1 MHKKVLIVEPLDGI
15 RNATETLLRQ
25 NGYEVISLADP
36 EKGLE
41 VVGFTRPN
49 LLIVASDLVCQN
61 GRRFY
66 ERIKDDANLASIP
79 MLLMVDQNESG
90 LPFPDEVLVAKPV
103 DPREFMEKV
112 AVFSGQLAM
121 KQAPA
126 ATSANPLGKGGL
138 DDEFLDA
145 ALGLDQL
152 EVVES
157 EVLDKTV
164 HTKRSATAST
174 SEKLVGLN
182 HDASR
187 GGDVTDTGRVE
198 SLIIQEDTT
207 DIVHNKSAPK
217 SAPALSASGK
227 IDILA
232 DQYGISDPQE
242 MDAAAPDRAHD
253 YDWFISEMQADTQS
267 PEKGKQALPPQ
278 AGSSDSSE
286 LSFTDPSAMVDPVP
300 PPQQSAAA
308 QPSKA
313 GVSGA
318 GVEKFIDEFKKEIE
332 KLDVDQPESVVIKD
346 ESSGDSPAAPQR
358 ASWED
363 SVENMTGEKV
373 SLFTRQLAYDL
384 AEKIAIKI
392 VAKIDADKLLNL
404 IKHEIVARA
413 EKHSGDK
420 NN

>member
-41 VVGFTRPN
+41 VVGFTRPD
-49 LLIVASDLVCQN
+49 LLIAASDLVCQN

-66 ERIKDDANLASIP
+66 ERIKDDTNLASIP

-103 DPREFMEKV
+103 DPQEFMEKV
-112 AVFSGQLAM
+112 SVFAGQPAIQQAAAVSE
-121 KQAPA
+121 
-126 ATSANPLGKGGL
+126 SNPLGNGGL

-152 EVVES
+152 DVVDS
-157 EVLDKTV
+157 EVMDKTV
-164 HTKRSATAST
+164 HTKRAAS
-174 SEKLVGLN
+174 SGN
-182 HDASR
+182 
-187 GGDVTDTGRVE
+187 DVTESGRVE
-198 SLIIQEDTT
+198 SVIIQEDST
-207 DIVHNKSAPK
+207 DIVQKKAAPM

-232 DQYGISDPQE
+232 DQYGISDPKA
-242 MDAAAPDRAHD
+242 MDAAAPDRDHD
-253 YDWFISEMQADTQS
+253 YDWFISEMQAEAQS
-267 PEKGKQALPPQ
+267 SGKAPTPK
-278 AGSSDSSE
+278 AGKSDSSE
-286 LSFTDPSAMVDPVP
+286 LSFTDPSTLVDPVP
-300 PPQQSAAA
+300 SLSQPVTAP
-308 QPSKA
+308 PSKA
-313 GVSGA
+313 DVTGA

-332 KLDVDQPESVVIKD
+332 KLEVDQPDSVVIK
-346 ESSGDSPAAPQR
+346 EKSGSDSEAVPQK

-392 VAKIDADKLLNL
+392 VAKIDSDKLLNL

-413 EKHSGDK
+413 EKQSGDK